1 MKEKRSF
8 WNGLWFEKDG
18 DFNPG
23 YALTGLVIMSLIFGF
38 VWVIVAKYSITVQIV
53 SFSSLITALGIISIV
68 AVPLGKA
75 KVLANAK
82 MPSEVG
88 KAVIPDN
95 IETSTDVRELSGN

>member
-1 MKEKRSF
+1 MKEKRSW

-23 YALTGLVIMSLIFGF
+23 YALTGLVILALVFGF
-38 VWVIVAKYSITVQIV
+38 TWVIVAKYSMTLQIV
-53 SFSSLITALGIISIV
+53 AFSTLVTTLGIISIV
-68 AVPLGKA
+68 AVPLNKA

-82 MPSEVG
+82 MPAEVG

-95 IETSTDVRELSGN
+95 IETSTDIQELSQK